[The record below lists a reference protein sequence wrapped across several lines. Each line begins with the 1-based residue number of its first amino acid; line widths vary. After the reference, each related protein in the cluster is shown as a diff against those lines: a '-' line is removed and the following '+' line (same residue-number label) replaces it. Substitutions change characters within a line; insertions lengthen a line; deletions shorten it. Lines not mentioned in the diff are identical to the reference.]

1 MFGLGYVGAVTAA
14 CLVGQGHHVVGV
26 DVNVDKVDRVSRG
39 ETPIIEPGLAE
50 LMRSG
55 VDGGLIVATTD
66 HTAALR
72 EADVALVTVGTP
84 TTTTGVPDLGFVN
97 RVMVQIAQGCSSRTR
112 LPVIVLRSTVPPG
125 TLDRCAVLL
134 RETAPDLDFHLCFNP
149 EFLREGS
156 AVRDFLEPPYTVIGT
171 RDPAAEQTVREL
183 YRGIKAPV
191 HVVAP
196 STGGDAEVRGELLAR
211 YQDRFL
217 KRDRS
222 CGPRIWC
229 GWSGGHE
236 ADRRRS

>member
-97 RVMVQIAQGCSSRTR
+97 RVMVQIAQGCSSSTR

-125 TLDRCAVLL
+125 TLDKMRCPLSGKPPRTSTFTCASI
-134 RETAPDLDFHLCFNP
+134 P

-156 AVRDFLEPPYTVIGT
+156 AVRDFFANPPT
-171 RDPAAEQTVREL
+171 R
-183 YRGIKAPV
+183 
-191 HVVAP
+191 
-196 STGGDAEVRGELLAR
+196 
-211 YQDRFL
+211 
-217 KRDRS
+217 
-222 CGPRIWC
+222 
-229 GWSGGHE
+229 
-236 ADRRRS
+236 